1 VVTVHLALPGDP
13 IVKTSVSS
21 PSPTGIR
28 FRPMPVHRSK
38 DSDGPY
44 YQWGE
49 SGKKYRYEAGNEK
62 SRKKAKEKA
71 KRQGRAARASG
82 YRG

>member
-1 VVTVHLALPGDP
+1 
-13 IVKTSVSS
+13 
-21 PSPTGIR
+21 
-28 FRPMPVHRSK
+28 MPVHRSK
-38 DSDGPY
+38 DSEGPY

-49 SGKKYRYEAGNEK
+49 SGKKYHYEAGDVQ

-71 KRQGRAARASG
+71 ERQGRAARAAG